1 MLDIQL
7 LRKDIDAVAQRLQS
21 RGFTLDVNAFNQLE
35 AERKAIQ
42 VQTED
47 LQAQRNKLSKEIGI
61 RKAQKLPAD
70 DIMAQVAGIGD
81 ALTSSALRLEAIRVQ
96 MRLLLINIPNI
107 PHESVPQGADETD
120 NMEVARWGDVPSF
133 DFEIKDHVE
142 LGEQLGQLDFDMA
155 SKLTGSRFSFM
166 RGGLAKLHRALA
178 QLMLDTHT
186 TAHGYTGC

>member
-61 RKAQKLPAD
+61 RKVNGATV
-70 DIMAQVAGIGD
+70 AQVLSLLNRGFIPWVLLAFVVATPVAYYLVNKWLESFAYKALIGWWTFILGGVIVLLVVT
-81 ALTSSALRLEAIRVQ
+81 LTVTVQCWKIANKNPVKALRYE
-96 MRLLLINIPNI
+96 
-107 PHESVPQGADETD
+107 
-120 NMEVARWGDVPSF
+120 
-133 DFEIKDHVE
+133 
-142 LGEQLGQLDFDMA
+142 
-155 SKLTGSRFSFM
+155 
-166 RGGLAKLHRALA
+166 
-178 QLMLDTHT
+178 
-186 TAHGYTGC
+186 